1 MAESDDK
8 QNQTATYL
16 VTLQGLNEFVT
27 LDNLPAKFGLL
38 CGGIGVK
45 VLELE
50 QVTAET
56 RAHEVSKI
64 AVGVIDAMEQLVLG
78 AMDQAASEGAKDAQK

>member
-1 MAESDDK
+1 MAESNDK

-16 VTLQGLNEFVT
+16 VTLQGLNEHIT

-50 QVTAET
+50 RVDDQDDDQSA
-56 RAHEVSKI
+56 
-64 AVGVIDAMEQLVLG
+64 GFMLV
-78 AMDQAASEGAKDAQK
+78 